1 MPNQIY
7 SLNPSTIIVTSSFEE
22 NVKKLESVC
31 IPSKHI
37 IDIYIESQKYAQNI
51 RDMTN
56 PMRFIEARESE
67 GEFSDIRFRQLERA
81 YNDVVRSWSKLK
93 PLSFIWLS
101 LLPQ

>member
-37 IDIYIESQKYAQNI
+37 IDIYIESQKYAQTSVI
-51 RDMTN
+51 
-56 PMRFIEARESE
+56 
-67 GEFSDIRFRQLERA
+67 
-81 YNDVVRSWSKLK
+81 
-93 PLSFIWLS
+93 
-101 LLPQ
+101 

>member
-31 IPSKHI
+31 FPQKYI
-37 IDIYIESQKYAQNI
+37 IDIYIKSQKYAQNI

-67 GEFSDIRFRQLERA
+67 DEFSDIRFRQFERGQITITSA
-81 YNDVVRSWSKLK
+81 TLK
-93 PLSFIWLS
+93 NK
-101 LLPQ
+101 

>member
-37 IDIYIESQKYAQNI
+37 ASSSTVRMLESI
-51 RDMTN
+51 
-56 PMRFIEARESE
+56 P
-67 GEFSDIRFRQLERA
+67 
-81 YNDVVRSWSKLK
+81 V
-93 PLSFIWLS
+93 
-101 LLPQ
+101 

>member
-1 MPNQIY
+1 MPNHIY

-51 RDMTN
+51 
-56 PMRFIEARESE
+56 PS
-67 GEFSDIRFRQLERA
+67 
-81 YNDVVRSWSKLK
+81 
-93 PLSFIWLS
+93 
-101 LLPQ
+101 